1 MPDDTQADIHFLY
14 DLEKLLKSRK
24 TELPKGSYS
33 TKLFEDG
40 IDQIAQKVGE
50 EAVELLIA
58 SKNDDEDETVYE
70 SADLLFHLLVL
81 LVEKEISLDQV
92 IGELKNRRK

>member
-1 MPDDTQADIHFLY
+1 MPDDTQADIRFLY
-14 DLEKLLKSRK
+14 ELEQLLRNRKS
-24 TELPKGSYS
+24 ELPKGSYS

-40 IDQIAQKVGE
+40 IDQIAQKLGE